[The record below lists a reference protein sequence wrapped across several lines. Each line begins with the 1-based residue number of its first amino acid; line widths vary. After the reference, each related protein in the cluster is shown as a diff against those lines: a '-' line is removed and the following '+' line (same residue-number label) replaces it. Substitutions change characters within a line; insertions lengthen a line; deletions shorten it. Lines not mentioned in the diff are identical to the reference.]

1 MNLDFL
7 FHPGT
12 IAITGVSEKTKIF
25 NAGLKFLEGLEKF
38 GFEGKIYPVNPAG
51 GQVMGRKIFKSLG
64 EIPDKID
71 YVISAIPARFTPQL
85 VTDAVAK
92 GVKAVHF
99 FTSGFGEI
107 ENEEGWRLQAE
118 IMARAKAGGIRVIGP
133 NCLGLYCPEGGL
145 TFNGD
150 FERKSGPVSMISQ
163 SGGNAAHSIQ
173 EGAARG
179 VHFNKVISMGNGADL
194 NESDYLEYLAND
206 EKTEIITAYIEGVKD
221 GPRFFRALKD
231 AAKKKPVI
239 MLKVGNSASGAEAAK
254 SHTTALAGSSRVW
267 EGALTQAGVIRAD
280 SIEEM
285 IDITAALQRLPAPQ
299 GRKVVIVGIGGGA
312 SVILADEFARAGL
325 PLSQLSDGLR
335 KELIGIFPS
344 EAGRIFKNPVDLN
357 HFETPEIFMQ
367 TLKTIAR
374 SEETDLLVMHV
385 AFDHFGLISVE
396 EKNFMIGVYL
406 ELIKAVKQE
415 VRKPLAV
422 ILHSFASDA
431 MKELASNAAKEL
443 TAAGIAVFPSIQR
456 AAGALSK
463 VVDHAKGGDS
473 KFMRESPKRHLPVKG
488 RGLNSLR
495 VVIPFRYP
503 GQS

>member
-7 FHPGT
+7 FHPRT
-12 IAITGVSEKTKIF
+12 IAIAGVSEKAKIF

-38 GFEGKIYPVNPAG
+38 GFEGKIYPMNPTG
-51 GQVMGRKIFKSLG
+51 GEVMGRKIYKTVS
-64 EIPDKID
+64 EISDEID

-85 VTDAVAK
+85 VADAAAK

-107 ENEEGWRLQAE
+107 ENEEGRRLQAE

-231 AAKKKPVI
+231 AAKKKPVV
-239 MLKVGNSASGAEAAK
+239 MLKVGTSESGAEAAK

-267 EGALTQAGVIRAD
+267 EGALAQAGVIRAD

-285 IDITAALQRLPAPQ
+285 IDITVALQRLPAPQ

-312 SVILADEFARAGL
+312 SVIMADEFARAGL

-357 HFETPEIFMQ
+357 HFETPEIFMK

-374 SEETDLLVMHV
+374 SGEADLLVMHV

-396 EKNFMIGVYL
+396 EKDFMIRVYL
-406 ELIKAVKQE
+406 QLIKAVKQE

-431 MKELASNAAKEL
+431 MKKLADETAKEL

-463 VVDHAKGGDS
+463 VVDYYMKKKG
-473 KFMRESPKRHLPVKG
+473 KG
-488 RGLNSLR
+488 
-495 VVIPFRYP
+495 
-503 GQS
+503 